1 MNISKTWFI
10 IHLCAEDV
18 DAALLERPQ
27 RRLLRVGVLHLRRV
41 DLLQSDK
48 YLLDFMETIILYFN
62 LHAPCRIFSHLNSTP
77 RFERPY
83 RQSHCIN
90 KLQFRSKIDKTAYS
104 GFE

>member
-1 MNISKTWFI
+1 MMCRNVSKTLII

-48 YLLDFMETIILYFN
+48 
-62 LHAPCRIFSHLNSTP
+62 
-77 RFERPY
+77 
-83 RQSHCIN
+83 
-90 KLQFRSKIDKTAYS
+90 
-104 GFE
+104 